1 MITVLV
7 VDDQAVVREGI
18 RAMLELSGEVR
29 VLATA
34 DSAETML
41 DRVNAAPPD
50 FVLTDLRMPGM
61 GGVRGIEELRRR
73 HPAVRCVALT
83 TYDDTSTVAAALRAG
98 AAGFLTKDA
107 DLATIVQALRAAVE
121 GRSLLDRSV
130 LDRFLRADTEPATTA
145 PGGAAHSPPD

>member
-1 MITVLV
+1 M
-7 VDDQAVVREGI
+7 
-18 RAMLELSGEVR
+18 
-29 VLATA
+29 
-34 DSAETML
+34 
-41 DRVNAAPPD
+41 
-50 FVLTDLRMPGM
+50 
-61 GGVRGIEELRRR
+61 
-73 HPAVRCVALT
+73 RCVALT